1 MAWLKVWKMLLQLP
15 GVREVFLAAC
25 QFASAQERVQARRSQ
40 PEPRTLGPS
49 VQGWPP
55 PRCCAGALRREIA
68 IVYGEFIK
76 TDRLRAA
83 DESQGHAGLESP
95 IINDLISA
103 KPWVLEKSLDMEAS

>member
-1 MAWLKVWKMLLQLP
+1 MQGRCAK
-15 GVREVFLAAC
+15 
-25 QFASAQERVQARRSQ
+25 ASAVYEELA
-40 PEPRTLGPS
+40 
-49 VQGWPP
+49 
-55 PRCCAGALRREIA
+55 REIA

-95 IINDLISA
+95 ISNDLISA